1 VRDSA
6 FPSGTSAFS
15 GLLPEPGRCAGNEA
29 VWACERRHCAT
40 ATMITRRGR
49 FSELQHKV
57 AAGCGVT
64 LNDGPKRSAAGALGF
79 VGTAPL
85 QWLAVHDDATPG
97 WPRQL
102 AELLDGAASV
112 SDQSGGQVVLRLG
125 GAGAHALLSR
135 AVFVDLHPWS
145 FGPDDAATTVVAQV
159 GITIWQRADVRA
171 YELAFARSYAES
183 MAHWLQLNAV
193 ALVSEG

>member
-1 VRDSA
+1 MRDSA
-6 FPSGTSAFS
+6 FPSGTSAFA
-15 GLLPEPGRCAGNEA
+15 GLLPEPEGRAGNET
-29 VWACERRHCAT
+29 VWACERSRCAT

-49 FSELQHKV
+49 FPELQRKV
-57 AAGCGVT
+57 AAGWGVT

-97 WPRQL
+97 WPRPL
-102 AELLDGAASV
+102 VDLLDGAASV
-112 SDQSGGQVVLRLG
+112 SDQSGGQIVLRLG

-135 AVFVDLHPWS
+135 SVFIDLHPWS
-145 FGPDDAATTVVAQV
+145 FGPDDVATTCVAQV
-159 GITIWQRADVRA
+159 GITLWQRVEVRA

-183 MAHWLQLNAV
+183 IAHWLQLNAV
-193 ALVSEG
+193 ALVADG